1 MKPKTSLLLLAL
13 AALAMSAQAD
23 PLWTTTDNK
32 NYLSADGAWQVTGG
46 GSGGI
51 KMMNRNA
58 YSAAAAIGWVMD
70 LGPLGEEFPNLAW
83 LSKLQANADWPRTGR
98 EGLKKLVLPSQCAT
112 ILSKA
117 LATSSGQG
125 AFSGLQELVGTNV
138 TVFSNDSLQGCS
150 NLVSITLSPNIA
162 ELPGPTNP
170 DSQHLLSGMPNLV
183 HFSPSTFS
191 SSFTSIGA
199 GFFMKCAL
207 TNYFDFSASAIT
219 TIPKQCFD
227 TNAIAGATFPASLA
241 TIEERAFRE
250 LRHSATFRFLGNV
263 PTFGGNAGNTAPFWY
278 SGQSNQPG
286 RRHTFIVDAETYP
299 NWIANAD
306 PSNPTF
312 IPLADIPTCS
322 NERVRNNFHAT
333 DADFPG
339 KRTLGVTLLGS
350 GENRW
355 NWLVQ
360 AGEDIEAQTI
370 YLMFE

>member
-13 AALAMSAQAD
+13 AALASNAPAD
-23 PLWTTTDNK
+23 PLWAKSGN
-32 NYLSADGAWQVTGG
+32 NYNSADGAWQVTGG
-46 GSGGI
+46 QAGGI
-51 KMMNRNA
+51 KFMDRNA
-58 YSAAAAIGWVMD
+58 YDKAAAIGWVMD
-70 LGPLGEEFPNLAW
+70 LGPLGDEFPNLAW
-83 LSKLQANADWPRTGR
+83 LVKLQPNTAWPATGR
-98 EGLKKLVLPSQCAT
+98 LGLRKLILPAQCT
-112 ILSKA
+112 TLLSKA
-117 LATSSGQG
+117 LATSDKGPYL
-125 AFSGLQELVGTNV
+125 GLQELVGTNV
-138 TVFSNDSLQGCS
+138 TTFSDDSLQGCA
-150 NLVSITLSPNIA
+150 NLVSITLSPNITA
-162 ELPGPTNP
+162 LSGPTNP
-170 DSQHLLSGMPNLV
+170 DSQHLLSGMTNLV

-191 SSFTSIGA
+191 ASFSSIGA

-207 TNYFDFSASAIT
+207 TNYFDFSASSIT

-241 TIEERAFRE
+241 SIEERAFRE

-263 PTFGGNAGNTAPFWY
+263 PTFGGNAGNTSPFWY